1 MAENNKEV
9 PENVPFIVHEGDMAR
24 LERSN
29 RRLLIALGLALGI
42 MLLNNIAWLVY
53 NHVENQSTTL
63 EYTSEAQP

>member
-1 MAENNKEV
+1 MEDKK

-29 RRLLIALGLALGI
+29 KRLLIALIAALVI

-53 NHVENQSTTL
+53 DHVEDQGPQV